1 MFLAAVSTLFSM
13 PLKYGD
19 LANTESLQSFYT
31 ALIVCLNVIAS
42 GGGSN
47 LFPPDQLQT
56 FTPHDIQERIKGSK
70 IVLVSEQVL
79 EDFTFI
85 CLILLPG
92 SRASGHA

>member
-1 MFLAAVSTLFSM
+1 MFLAAVSTLLSM
-13 PLKYGD
+13 PLKYGN
-19 LANTESLQSFYT
+19 LADIKCLQGFYT
-31 ALIVCLNVIAS
+31 ALIVCLNAIAS

-47 LFPPDQLQT
+47 LFLPDQLQV

-85 CLILLPG
+85 RLILLPG
-92 SRASGHA
+92 SRA